1 MACVKRSGLE
11 KRHDQAGARFDSIRK
26 RLHER
31 IGICPKEE
39 FLMLNDDL
47 ERASKVLDAAR
58 AALDQHIRQH
68 CCLTHETA
76 GDAAENT

>member
-1 MACVKRSGLE
+1 
-11 KRHDQAGARFDSIRK
+11 
-26 RLHER
+26 
-31 IGICPKEE
+31 
-39 FLMLNDDL
+39 MLNDDL